1 MTTLFMVVKIIT
13 ILYVKTSEKNDGN
26 SFCKNICI
34 FYDKNMY
41 YWINSLSLTNNKNIQ
56 KLEIFLL
63 FLSFIFDNFILLY
76 YL

>member
-1 MTTLFMVVKIIT
+1 MTALFMIVKITT
-13 ILYVKTSEKNDGN
+13 ILYVKTSEKMIEIL
-26 SFCKNICI
+26 FVKTFVFFRI
-34 FYDKNMY
+34 KNMY
-41 YWINSLSLTNNKNIQ
+41 SWINPLALTNNKNIQ

>member
-1 MTTLFMVVKIIT
+1 MTALFMVVKITT
-13 ILYVKTSEKNDGN
+13 ILYVKISGKMIEILFVKT
-26 SFCKNICI
+26 FVFFTI
-34 FYDKNMY
+34 KNMHS
-41 YWINSLSLTNNKNIQ
+41 WINSLSLTNNKNIQ

>member
-1 MTTLFMVVKIIT
+1 MTALFMVVKIIT
-13 ILYVKTSEKNDGN
+13 ILYVKISEKMIEIL
-26 SFCKNICI
+26 FVKTFVFFTI
-34 FYDKNMY
+34 KNMY
-41 YWINSLSLTNNKNIQ
+41 SWINSLVLTNNKNIQ

>member
-1 MTTLFMVVKIIT
+1 MTALFMVVKITT
-13 ILYVKTSEKNDGN
+13 ILYVKISGKMIEILFVKT
-26 SFCKNICI
+26 FVFFTI
-34 FYDKNMY
+34 KNMY
-41 YWINSLSLTNNKNIQ
+41 SWINSLVLTNNKNIQ

>member
-1 MTTLFMVVKIIT
+1 MTALFMVVKIIT
-13 ILYVKTSEKNDGN
+13 ILYVKISGKMIEILFVKT
-26 SFCKNICI
+26 FVFFTI
-34 FYDKNMY
+34 KNMHS
-41 YWINSLSLTNNKNIQ
+41 WINSLSLTNNKNIQ